1 MQKREP
7 QKYGDEATGIVYGNV
22 GVGGTTYEMNKF
34 QAQQGHGFAAERA
47 EHVNDL
53 LHGRDARILGDDNAK
68 DGADRIVN
76 GVEIQ
81 SKYCKSGSECVQAC
95 FRDGKYRYYSKNGEP
110 MQVEV
115 PYDMYDDA
123 VAAMRRRIEK
133 NEIDGITNPDEATN
147 LVKRGHY
154 TYEQVKR
161 IAQAGTVESLTFD
174 AKNGMI
180 LGANA
185 MGVSATVTFA
195 ISLWNGDGIEEAVEN
210 AVLSGLKVGGVSFF
224 TTIIS
229 SQLARSAVSSTIR
242 AGTDILVRKLG
253 PKAASCIVNSLNN
266 GTNIYGA
273 AAMKNVSKLMA
284 GNIIASTVSLVVLS
298 AGDIIDLFRG
308 RISGGQMLKNTVT
321 TGATVLGGGVGWGIG
336 NALGSAVGGAI
347 GGMATGGAG
356 TKAGAK
362 IGSKIG
368 GFVASAVSGSVTG
381 EVVHSGLDMVIEDD
395 SIAMLHI
402 VETEFASMCEQ
413 YLLTENEVYDSLGLL
428 KEKLTKNE
436 IKNIYAS
443 RNRSLYVQSIILS
456 CINPVLRRRT
466 YVSCPEEDML
476 LAGIRTL
483 LEDAIEGTGIFD
495 NTVTAPLQTE
505 IQQRLLS
512 HTNIHEEQLPQIM
525 KPVVQMNRVQMR
537 AERSLV
543 AMKRSNE
550 DSQYELDSLRQE
562 RESYKEELKNLLEES

>member
-1 MQKREP
+1 
-7 QKYGDEATGIVYGNV
+7 
-22 GVGGTTYEMNKF
+22 MNKF

-336 NALGSAVGGAI
+336 NVLGSAAGGAI

-356 TKAGAK
+356 AKAGAK

-368 GFVASAVSGSVTG
+368 GFVASAVSGSVSG

-402 VETEFASMCEQ
+402 VETEFTSMCEQ

-428 KEKLTKNE
+428 KERLTKNA
-436 IKNIYAS
+436 IKDIYAS

-456 CINPVLRRRT
+456 CINPVLSRRIH
-466 YVSCPEEDML
+466 VNCPDEDML

-495 NTVTAPLQTE
+495 NMVTAPLQTE

-512 HTNIHEEQLPQIM
+512 HTNIHEEQLSQIM
-525 KPVVQMNRVQMR
+525 RPVVQMNRVQMR

-550 DSQYELDSLRQE
+550 DSQYELDNLRQE
-562 RESYKEELKNLLEES
+562 RDNYKEELKNLLEE